1 MNPKIFTAAEAN
13 QMLPLVGTI
22 ARGAVQTWK
31 QLQTAKRELRKTSAR
46 RPRVDGDGSRA
57 VAEDDRI
64 KSDIRHYERQLEET
78 RGELEELGCY
88 LRDPE
93 KGLVDFPAFVG
104 TELVYL
110 CWFPDEPSVTHYHGM
125 REGFI
130 GRKPIPPEVTADS
143 SRDTSSRH
151 RS

>member
-13 QMLPLVGTI
+13 RMLPLVGAI
-22 ARGAVQTWK
+22 ARAAVQTWK

-46 RPRVDGDGSRA
+46 RTRVEESGAVRA

-64 KSDIRHYERQLEET
+64 KNDIRDLERQLEEA

-88 LRDPE
+88 LRDAE
-93 KGLVDFPAFVG
+93 KGLIDFPAFVG
-104 TELVYL
+104 TELVYF

-130 GRKPIPPEVTADS
+130 GRKPIPPEVT
-143 SRDTSSRH
+143 SRR
-151 RS
+151 

>member
-1 MNPKIFTAAEAN
+1 MNPKIFTSTEAN
-13 QMLPLVGTI
+13 RMLPLVGAI

-31 QLQTAKRELRKTSAR
+31 LLQTAKRELRKTSAR
-46 RPRVDGDGSRA
+46 RPRVDESGAARA

-64 KSDIRHYERQLEET
+64 KNDIRDLERQLEEA

-88 LRDPE
+88 LRDAE
-93 KGLVDFPAFVG
+93 KGLIDFPAFVG
-104 TELVYL
+104 AELVYL

-130 GRKPIPPEVTADS
+130 GRKPIPPEVT
-143 SRDTSSRH
+143 SRR
-151 RS
+151 